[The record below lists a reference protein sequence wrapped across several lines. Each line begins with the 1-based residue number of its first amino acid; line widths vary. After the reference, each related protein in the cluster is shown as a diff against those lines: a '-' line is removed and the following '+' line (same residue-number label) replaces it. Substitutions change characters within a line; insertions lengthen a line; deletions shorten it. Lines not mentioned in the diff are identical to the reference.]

1 MNKEIKSFRNL
12 ETELKRVEL
21 LKEKMKN
28 KYQVQA
34 SKNIKEK
41 FK

>member
-1 MNKEIKSFRNL
+1 MNKEVKSFRNL
-12 ETELKRVEL
+12 ETELKKVEI

-28 KYQVQA
+28 KHQIQA
-34 SKNIKEK
+34 SKNMKEK